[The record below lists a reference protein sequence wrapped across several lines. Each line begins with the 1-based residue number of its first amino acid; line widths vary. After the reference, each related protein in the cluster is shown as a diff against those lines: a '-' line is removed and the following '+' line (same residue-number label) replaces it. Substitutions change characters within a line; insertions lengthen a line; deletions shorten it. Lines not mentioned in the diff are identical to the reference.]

1 MKIIG
6 FKKSLLRAPDTC
18 IPDYN
23 IIEGIKLCCS
33 PFISLA
39 QSCVLDLRLPQNTTK
54 KPHAVIEPAGQQ
66 LSMALRTT
74 EVDEMSLWPKNLR
87 RQYVETKRNRGMI
100 TTKRE

>member
-33 PFISLA
+33 PVRSFPLLKA
-39 QSCVLDLRLPQNTTK
+39 
-54 KPHAVIEPAGQQ
+54 AF
-66 LSMALRTT
+66 
-74 EVDEMSLWPKNLR
+74 
-87 RQYVETKRNRGMI
+87 
-100 TTKRE
+100 